1 MGKRELFLILGF
13 VVVGVIVYQIAAP
26 PAKDG
31 EGFSLTRFWN
41 NARREIGANARTAN
55 TTVRGQIPISE
66 GITEIRLTEAPRGL
80 KVVGEDRTDIGYE
93 LFVQS
98 TGPDER
104 MALEYAQKS
113 TVVPDELG
121 PTLSLTV
128 KYAGANEGRQ
138 TASLVVHMPRKLA
151 VRVQGVAGVQIS
163 DVASAALDPV
173 TGDSSVRSVPGA
185 VTGTHRNGS
194 LVLAL
199 LGSVK
204 LTVQNS
210 NVKLT
215 GVKNGATLDLRN
227 GSCAIA
233 DSNGAL
239 ELDGTNAEIAVTGHT
254 GRIRIG
260 GSGGRVTLD
269 NPTDE
274 TRIDLRKTEVEVT
287 MRSAAPLTVSTTD
300 ETLRLFLVGPPPV
313 AIDALADNGR
323 IQAAE
328 FDRTPEHD
336 GTRQRLSAVFGGG
349 TSTKVALRNV
359 RSDIVIRKGK

>member
-41 NARREIGANARTAN
+41 NARREIGANSRNAS
-55 TTVRGQIPISE
+55 TTLQGRIPISDR
-66 GITEIRLTEAPRGL
+66 ITEIRLSEAPRGL

-98 TGPDER
+98 TGPDEKT
-104 MALEYAQKS
+104 ALEYARKS
-113 TVVPDELG
+113 KVLPDELG
-121 PTLSLTV
+121 PTLSLKV
-128 KYAGANEGRQ
+128 EFPAEGRQ

-151 VRVQGVAGVQIS
+151 VRVQGGMGVQIS
-163 DVASAALDPV
+163 DVAAAHLDPI
-173 TGDSSVRSVPGA
+173 TGDSSVRSVAGT
-185 VTGTHRNGS
+185 VTGAHRNGA

-215 GVKNGATLDLRN
+215 GVKNGATIDLRG

-239 ELDGTNAEIAVTGHT
+239 ELDGTNAEITVGGHT

-274 TRIDLRKTEVEVT
+274 TRIDLRRTEVEVT
-287 MRSAAPLTVSTTD
+287 LRSAAPLTASTTD
-300 ETLRLFLVGPPPV
+300 ETLRVFLVGPPPV
-313 AIDALADNGR
+313 AIDALADGGR
-323 IQAAE
+323 IQAGE
-328 FDRTPEHD
+328 FDRSPEHD
-336 GTRQRLSAVFGGG
+336 GTRQRLSASFGSG